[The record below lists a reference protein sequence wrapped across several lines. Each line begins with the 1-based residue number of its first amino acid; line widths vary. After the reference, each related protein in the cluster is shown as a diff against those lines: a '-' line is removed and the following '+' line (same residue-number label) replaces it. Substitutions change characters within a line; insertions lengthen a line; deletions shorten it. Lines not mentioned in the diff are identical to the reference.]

1 MDSTMCITIM
11 AQDFINS
18 HSFDYSSFS
27 EAKNILSYTIGSC
40 EKIII
45 YDRLSLCIY
54 SRNLLHEEYR
64 QFSQEVSSFYNPPNN
79 DYEKCRTEYAKL
91 FFYHWCKP
99 KLSDYTIT
107 KTERP
112 DFLLQKGSHS
122 IGIEVTQ
129 LTTPYEKVMGRISLL
144 SEKGLTAEEL
154 KLKAIAKHGQKANN
168 YHYYYFGDKAEVG
181 THTLRPDKIRELH
194 VQQIIDKYKDNE
206 NKIKN
211 YSDFIILCDAQDGIT
226 YTSKRDIADLQG
238 MLTQYLF
245 NTPFSLAIMWH
256 DNGLKCSE
264 FRFGD
269 K

>member
-1 MDSTMCITIM
+1 MIWITTM
-11 AQDFINS
+11 AKDYINS
-18 HSFDYSSFS
+18 HSFDFASFS
-27 EAKNILSYTIGSC
+27 EAKYKLSYTIESS
-40 EKIII
+40 EKVII

-64 QFSQEVSSFYNPPNN
+64 QFSQDVRSFYKPPNN
-79 DYEKCRTEYAKL
+79 DYEKRRIEYAKL
-91 FFYHWCKP
+91 FYYYWCKP
-99 KLSDYTIT
+99 KFSDYIIT

-112 DFLLQKGSHS
+112 DFLLQKGSHT

-129 LTTPYEKVMGRISLL
+129 LTTPYEKVMGKISLL
-144 SEKGLTAEEL
+144 SEKGLMADEL

-168 YHYYYFGDKAEVG
+168 YQYNNFADKAAVG
-181 THTLRPDKIRELH
+181 TNTLHPDKIRELH

-206 NKIKN
+206 SNIKN

-226 YTSKRDIADLQG
+226 YTSENDIADLQG
-238 MLTQYLF
+238 MLSQYLF
-245 NTPFSLAIMWH
+245 STPFSLAILWL